1 MNFHT
6 TSFRVPNRRAVVRE
20 IGHEVKLHM
29 IETLLVEYPGF
40 RSGTATLA
48 RFHIRSNKLMLEG
61 RGSIGGVIGE
71 FRSGK
76 SFLVKNYIQRFVP
89 IEDKGGMSYPVLY
102 VNARKEWDG
111 KELARQVMR
120 KTNRPPRSTGSIS
133 DINTLALERMNM
145 LAVKLFV
152 IDDAHALLMRA
163 ATATSFFSFIQ
174 AAVESRTCNILLVGP
189 DVVKKAIDER
199 PELKGRG
206 NFPHAVVKS
215 FKPVTKGGENTY
227 RLFLEAVDDRL
238 PFPERSMLWTSPFFE
253 DLVKFSRGSIA
264 ETVELI
270 QAAAYL
276 ALDDD
281 ADRIEYHHFTTAMN
295 DRLGLV
301 SAEEFAV

>member
-6 TSFRVPNRRAVVRE
+6 RSFRVPNRRAVVGE
-20 IGHEVKLHM
+20 IEHDAKLDM
-29 IETLLVEYPGF
+29 IENLLVEYPGF
-40 RSGTATLA
+40 RAATATVN
-48 RFHIRSNKLMLEG
+48 RFHIRSNKLMREG

-76 SFLVKNYIQRFVP
+76 SFLVKNYLQRFAP
-89 IEDKGGMSYPVLY
+89 IEDKGGMRYPVLY

-133 DINTLALERMNM
+133 DINTLALERMDM
-145 LAVKLFV
+145 LAVKLLV

-199 PELKGRG
+199 HELKGRG
-206 NFPHAVVKS
+206 NFPHAHIRS
-215 FKPVTKGGENTY
+215 FRPATKRGENTY

-238 PFPERSMLWTSPFFE
+238 PFPERSMLWNSPFFD

-281 ADRIEYHHFTTAMN
+281 ADCIDYHHFTTALN
-295 DRLGLV
+295 DRLGSG